1 MVTGK
6 KKSYILN
13 EALDYLGNLEVS
25 SSNESKNKDD
35 RKLKSAKDF
44 IQPLLNC
51 NDMNSDLSVLSGNQ
65 LLCAVLEINLTNAK
79 VVRGNNDEQNKT
91 NDNHDLAPELKKK
104 KKKNQ
109 GSSISINRK
118 HSDLPVID
126 DFECNLP
133 IPALDSYETLSSL
146 FEKFLADDILQF
158 TCNESVRYAQSK
170 GSHSCK
176 LELQD
181 LKAFIA
187 VLLISGYVDL
197 L

>member
-25 SSNESKNKDD
+25 SSDESKNKDD
-35 RKLKSAKDF
+35 RKLKSAKNF
-44 IQPLLNC
+44 IQPLVNC

-104 KKKNQ
+104 KKKKIKSQ
-109 GSSISINRK
+109 T
-118 HSDLPVID
+118 
-126 DFECNLP
+126 
-133 IPALDSYETLSSL
+133 Y
-146 FEKFLADDILQF
+146 Q
-158 TCNESVRYAQSK
+158 
-170 GSHSCK
+170 
-176 LELQD
+176 
-181 LKAFIA
+181 
-187 VLLISGYVDL
+187 
-197 L
+197 

>member
-13 EALDYLGNLEVS
+13 EALDYLDNLEVS
-25 SSNESKNKDD
+25 SSDESKDKDD
-35 RKLKSAKDF
+35 RKLKSTKNFSQAS
-44 IQPLLNC
+44 LNC

-65 LLCAVLEINLTNAK
+65 LLGCAVLEINLTNVK

-109 GSSISINRK
+109 RSSISINRK

-133 IPALDSYETLSSL
+133 IPGLDSYETPSSL
-146 FEKFLADDILQF
+146 IEKFLADDIF
-158 TCNESVRYAQSK
+158 
-170 GSHSCK
+170 
-176 LELQD
+176 
-181 LKAFIA
+181 
-187 VLLISGYVDL
+187 
-197 L
+197 